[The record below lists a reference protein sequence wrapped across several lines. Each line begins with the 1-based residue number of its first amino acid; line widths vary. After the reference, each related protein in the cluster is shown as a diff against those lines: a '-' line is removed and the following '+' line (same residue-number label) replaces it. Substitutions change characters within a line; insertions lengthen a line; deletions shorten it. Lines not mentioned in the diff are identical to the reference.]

1 MANPNLPPYLGSWD
15 ELVQALLHNPFLG
28 SGGGPH
34 PHLLQSLSERMRPRT
49 EPSSP
54 ATALFVMAAAL
65 KDVAS
70 RLPDGQQS
78 AIGNAIAQA
87 ADDWDEWYCGN
98 GPRPN
103 PHVVETVGELLAFA
117 ATLESGSLRAGIAAE
132 AGALLQKSFGATGVG
147 AAEVTS
153 IAS

>member
-1 MANPNLPPYLGSWD
+1 MAHPTLPPYLGTWD
-15 ELVQALLHNPFLG
+15 ELVQALLNNPFLG

-34 PHLLQSLSERMRPRT
+34 PHLLQSLSERMRPRP

-54 ATALFVMAAAL
+54 ACALFVLAAAL

-70 RLPDGQQS
+70 RLPEGQQGPLGS
-78 AIGNAIAQA
+78 AIAQA
-87 ADDWDEWYCGN
+87 TDDWDEWYCGN

-103 PHVVETVGELLAFA
+103 PHVVETVGELLGFA
-117 ATLESGSLRAGIAAE
+117 GALEPGSLRAGIAAE
-132 AGALLQKSFGATGVG
+132 AGALLQKSFGAAGIGG
-147 AAEVTS
+147 ATVTS